1 MKNIILSSL
10 LISAA
15 YLATAQPNC
24 NQTTV
29 GYPPINDLGA
39 GTWNTFQGGL
49 YPGGSNFIP
58 AAHKNAGLLLAGQ
71 IQPMDANGS
80 PDPVNGKIVFL
91 SVGMSNCTQEYSS
104 FIPLGNADANKNS
117 KVILV
122 DGAQGGQTAQIIASP
137 TAGFWANIDTR
148 LQTAGVTAKQVQA
161 IWYKE
166 ANQAGSVPPSQ
177 VYTDSLL
184 AQSKRIMNIIKTR
197 YVNAKICYAASRIY
211 GGYASSTLNPE
222 PYAYLQG
229 FVNKWLIEAQINGD
243 VMLQYGGASPNS
255 PWIAWGTYNWADG
268 TTPRSDG
275 LTWICPID
283 FQNDGTHPSNAGA
296 GKVANALLAFL
307 DNDSTACWYR
317 TGGCAGLLA
326 INDHRQTAIRIFPNP
341 ASEKLEVYFSEADP
355 SAQVSIEDVVGKIV
369 LSGNYNVSPDKK
381 MRIDCK
387 QLQPGVYFLKL
398 TTGRSSVTEKL
409 VITR

>member
-1 MKNIILSSL
+1 MKRKILFSFFIIPSL
-10 LISAA
+10 LN
-15 YLATAQPNC
+15 AQPNC

-29 GYPPINDLGA
+29 GYPPINDLGT
-39 GTWNTFQGGL
+39 GSWNTFQGGL
-49 YPGGSNFIP
+49 YPNGSNFIP
-58 AAHKNAGLLLAGQ
+58 VAHKNAGLLLASQ
-71 IQPMDANGS
+71 IQPLDANGN
-80 PDPVNGKIVFL
+80 PDAVNGKIVFL
-91 SVGMSNCTQEYSS
+91 SVGMSNCTQEFSP
-104 FIPLGNADANKNS
+104 FIPLANADAGKNP
-117 KVILV
+117 KVISV
-122 DGAQGGQTAQIIASP
+122 DGAQGGQTAQIIANP

-148 LQTAGVTAKQVQA
+148 LQTANVTAKQVQA

-166 ANQAGSVPPSQ
+166 ANMTQSLPPNS

-197 YVNAKICYAASRIY
+197 YPNAKICYVASRIY

-243 VMLQYGGASPNS
+243 PMLQYSGSTPNS

-296 GKVANALLAFL
+296 GKVAGALLTFL

-317 TGGCAGLLA
+317 TGGCASVTGIPKENL
-326 INDHRQTAIRIFPNP
+326 NSVRIFPNP
-341 ASEKLEVYFSEADP
+341 ASEQIDLHFNNMKKQ
-355 SAQVSIEDVVGKIV
+355 AQINVDDILGNTV
-369 LSGNYNVSPDKK
+369 LSVMYIPKADQRLSLN
-381 MRIDCK
+381 CK
-387 QLQPGVYFLKL
+387 QLKPGMYFLKIN
-398 TTGRSSVTEKL
+398 TGDVVITEKI
-409 VITR
+409 VISR